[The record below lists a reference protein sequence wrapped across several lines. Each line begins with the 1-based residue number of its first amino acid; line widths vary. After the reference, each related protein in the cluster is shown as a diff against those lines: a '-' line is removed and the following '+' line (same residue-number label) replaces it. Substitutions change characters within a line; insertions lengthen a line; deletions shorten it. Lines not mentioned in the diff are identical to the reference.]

1 MTQVIRIADSSVINK
16 NHYGLVFTIGSNIK
30 KYCKDNNIKYYKC
43 FEDNKDNKLLD
54 IDISQVQ
61 NNKISI
67 LEQFDEQGLCKETLI
82 YHNCF
87 DELIADLKKQ
97 MELIE
102 CCNGNGYINEVEV
115 LVTKNELLDGS
126 VVYHIGYTKVI
137 DNDTGEDITNIFYDS
152 YSLITNIPIINY

>member
-1 MTQVIRIADSSVINK
+1 MTQVIRIADCSVINK
-16 NHYGLVFTIGSNIK
+16 NHYGFVFTIGSNIK
-30 KYCKDNNIKYYKC
+30 KYFKDNNIEYYKC
-43 FEDNKDNKLLD
+43 YGDNKLY
-54 IDISQVQ
+54 IDISKVQ
-61 NNKISI
+61 NNKINI
-67 LEQFDEQGLCKETLI
+67 LEQFDKQGLCKETLI

-87 DELIADLKKQ
+87 DELVADLKKQ

-137 DNDTGEDITNIFYDS
+137 DNDTGKDITNIFYDS
-152 YSLITNIPIINY
+152 YSLITNIPIIDY

>member
-16 NHYGLVFTIGSNIK
+16 NHYGFVFTIGSNIK
-30 KYCKDNNIKYYKC
+30 KYCEDNNIEYCEC
-43 FEDNKDNKLLD
+43 FDNNKLN

-82 YHNCF
+82 YYDYF

-102 CCNGNGYINEVEV
+102 CCNGTGYINKVKV
-115 LVTKNELLDGS
+115 SVSKNELLDGS
-126 VVYHIGYTKVI
+126 VLYHIGYAKII
-137 DNDTGEDITNIFYDS
+137 DNNTGEDITHMFYDS

>member
-1 MTQVIRIADSSVINK
+1 MTQVIRIADCSVINK
-16 NHYGLVFTIGSNIK
+16 NHYGFVFTIGSNIK
-30 KYCKDNNIKYYKC
+30 KYCKDNNIEYYKC
-43 FEDNKDNKLLD
+43 FDNNKLD
-54 IDISQVQ
+54 IDMSQVQ

-97 MELIE
+97 MELIK

-137 DNDTGEDITNIFYDS
+137 DNDTGENITNIFYDS
-152 YSLITNIPIINY
+152 YSLITNIPIIDY

>member
-1 MTQVIRIADSSVINK
+1 MKQVIRIADSSVINK
-16 NHYGLVFTIGSNIK
+16 NHYGFVFTIGSNIK
-30 KYCKDNNIKYYKC
+30 KYCKDNNIEYYKC
-43 FEDNKDNKLLD
+43 FDNNKLD

-87 DELIADLKKQ
+87 DELIANLKKQ

-102 CCNGNGYINEVEV
+102 CFNGIGYINEVTV
-115 LVTKNELLDGS
+115 LVTESKLLDGS
-126 VVYHIGYTKVI
+126 VLYHIGYARVF
-137 DNDTGEDITNIFYDS
+137 DNDTGEDITYMFYDS

>member
-1 MTQVIRIADSSVINK
+1 MKQVIRIANSSVINK
-16 NHYGLVFTIGSNIK
+16 NHYGFVFTIGSNVK
-30 KYCKDNNIKYYKC
+30 KYCKDNNIEYYKC
-43 FEDNKDNKLLD
+43 FDNNKLD

-87 DELIADLKKQ
+87 GELIADLKKQ

-102 CCNGNGYINEVEV
+102 CCNGTGYINEVKV
-115 LVTKNELLDGS
+115 LVTENKLLDGS
-126 VVYHIGYTKVI
+126 VLYRISYAKVI
-137 DNDTGEDITNIFYDS
+137 DNDTGEDITDMFYDV
-152 YSLITNIPIINY
+152 YSLITNIPIIDY

>member
-30 KYCKDNNIKYYKC
+30 KYCKNNNIEYYKC
-43 FEDNKDNKLLD
+43 FENNKLD
-54 IDISQVQ
+54 VDISKIQ

-67 LEQFDEQGLCKETLI
+67 LEQFDEQGLCKETII

-102 CCNGNGYINEVEV
+102 CCNGNGYINEVMV
-115 LVTKNELLDGS
+115 LVTESKLLDGS
-126 VVYHIGYTKVI
+126 VVYHIGYAKVL
-137 DNDTGEDITNIFYDS
+137 DNDTGEDITNMFYDG
-152 YSLITNIPIINY
+152 YSLITNIPIIDYK

>member
-1 MTQVIRIADSSVINK
+1 MTQVIRIANSSVINK
-16 NHYGLVFTIGSNIK
+16 NHYGFVFTIGSNIK
-30 KYCKDNNIKYYKC
+30 KYCKDNNIEYYKC
-43 FEDNKDNKLLD
+43 FDNNKLD
-54 IDISQVQ
+54 IDIFQVQ

-82 YHNCF
+82 YHNYF

-102 CCNGNGYINEVEV
+102 CCNGTGYINEVKV
-115 LVTKNELLDGS
+115 LVSKNELLDGS
-126 VVYHIGYTKVI
+126 VLYDIGYAKVI
-137 DNDTGEDITNIFYDS
+137 DNDTGEDITYMFYDS

>member
-1 MTQVIRIADSSVINK
+1 MTQVIRIAYSSVINA
-16 NHYGLVFTIGSNIK
+16 NHYGFVFTIGSNIK
-30 KYCKDNNIKYYKC
+30 KYCKDNNIEYYKC
-43 FEDNKDNKLLD
+43 FGNNKLD

-87 DELIADLKKQ
+87 DELIANLKKQ

-102 CCNGNGYINEVEV
+102 CFNGIGYINEVTV
-115 LVTKNELLDGS
+115 IVFCYNLL
-126 VVYHIGYTKVI
+126 
-137 DNDTGEDITNIFYDS
+137 
-152 YSLITNIPIINY
+152 

>member
-1 MTQVIRIADSSVINK
+1 MTQVIRIANSSVINK
-16 NHYGLVFTIGSNIK
+16 NHYGFVFTIGSNIK
-30 KYCKDNNIKYYKC
+30 KYCKDNNIEYYKC
-43 FEDNKDNKLLD
+43 FDNNKLD

-82 YHNCF
+82 YHNYF

-102 CCNGNGYINEVEV
+102 CCNGTGYINEVKV
-115 LVTKNELLDGS
+115 LVSKNELLDGS
-126 VVYHIGYTKVI
+126 VLYDIGYAKVI
-137 DNDTGEDITNIFYDS
+137 DNDTGEDITYMFYDS

>member
-1 MTQVIRIADSSVINK
+1 M
-16 NHYGLVFTIGSNIK
+16 
-30 KYCKDNNIKYYKC
+30 
-43 FEDNKDNKLLD
+43 D

-87 DELIADLKKQ
+87 GELIADLKKQ

-102 CCNGNGYINEVEV
+102 CCNGTGYINEVKV
-115 LVTKNELLDGS
+115 LVTENKLLDGS
-126 VVYHIGYTKVI
+126 VLYRISYAKVI
-137 DNDTGEDITNIFYDS
+137 DNDTGEDITDMFYDG
-152 YSLITNIPIINY
+152 YSLITNIPIIDY

>member
-1 MTQVIRIADSSVINK
+1 MTQVIRIIDSSVINA
-16 NHYGLVFTIGSNIK
+16 NHYGFVFTIGSNIK
-30 KYCKDNNIKYYKC
+30 KYCKYNNIEYYKC
-43 FEDNKDNKLLD
+43 FGNNKLD

-87 DELIADLKKQ
+87 YE

-102 CCNGNGYINEVEV
+102 CFNGIGYINEVTV
-115 LVTKNELLDGS
+115 LVTESKLLDGS
-126 VVYHIGYTKVI
+126 VLYHIGYARVF
-137 DNDTGEDITNIFYDS
+137 DNDTGEDITYMFYDS

>member
-1 MTQVIRIADSSVINK
+1 MTQVIRIVDSSVINK
-16 NHYGLVFTIGSNIK
+16 NHYGFVFTIGSNIK

-43 FEDNKDNKLLD
+43 FDDNKNNNKLY
-54 IDISQVQ
+54 IDISKVQ

-87 DELIADLKKQ
+87 DELVADLKKQ

-102 CCNGNGYINEVEV
+102 CCNGNGYINEVKV
-115 LVTKNELLDGS
+115 LVTEDKLLDGS
-126 VVYHIGYTKVI
+126 VLYRIGYAKVI
-137 DNDTGEDITNIFYDS
+137 DNDTGEDITDVFYDN

>member
-30 KYCKDNNIKYYKC
+30 KYFKDNNIEYYKC
-43 FEDNKDNKLLD
+43 YGDNKLY
-54 IDISQVQ
+54 IDISKVQ
-61 NNKISI
+61 NNKINI

-87 DELIADLKKQ
+87 DELVADLKKQ

-102 CCNGNGYINEVEV
+102 CCNGNGYINEVKV
-115 LVTKNELLDGS
+115 LVTKDKLLDGS
-126 VVYHIGYTKVI
+126 VVYHIGYAKVI
-137 DNDTGEDITNIFYDS
+137 DNDTGEDITHMFYYG
-152 YSLITNIPIINY
+152 YSLITNISIINY

>member
-1 MTQVIRIADSSVINK
+1 MTQVIRIADISVINK
-16 NHYGLVFTIGSNIK
+16 NHYGLVFTIGSNVK
-30 KYCKDNNIKYYKC
+30 KYFKDNNIEYYKC
-43 FEDNKDNKLLD
+43 FDNNKLD

-61 NNKISI
+61 NNKINI

-87 DELIADLKKQ
+87 GELIADLKKQ

-102 CCNGNGYINEVEV
+102 CSNGNGYINEVKV
-115 LVTKNELLDGS
+115 LVTENKLLDGS
-126 VVYHIGYTKVI
+126 VLYHIGYAKVI
-137 DNDTGEDITNIFYDS
+137 DNDTGEDITYMFYDS

>member
-1 MTQVIRIADSSVINK
+1 MTQVIRIADSSVINET
-16 NHYGLVFTIGSNIK
+16 HYGLVFTIVSNIK
-30 KYCKDNNIKYYKC
+30 KYCKDNNIEYYKC
-43 FEDNKDNKLLD
+43 FGDNKLD

-87 DELIADLKKQ
+87 DKLIADLKKQ

-102 CCNGNGYINEVEV
+102 CCHGNGYINEVTV
-115 LVTKNELLDGS
+115 LVTESKLLDGS
-126 VVYHIGYTKVI
+126 VLYHIGYAKVL
-137 DNDTGEDITNIFYDS
+137 DNYTGKDITDMFYDC
-152 YSLITNIPIINY
+152 YSLITNIPIVDY

>member
-1 MTQVIRIADSSVINK
+1 MKQVIRIANSSVINK
-16 NHYGLVFTIGSNIK
+16 NHYGFVFTIGSNVK
-30 KYCKDNNIKYYKC
+30 KYCKDNNIEYYKC
-43 FEDNKDNKLLD
+43 FGNNKLD

-87 DELIADLKKQ
+87 GELIADLKKQ

-102 CCNGNGYINEVEV
+102 CCNGTGYINEVKV
-115 LVTKNELLDGS
+115 LVTENKLLDGS
-126 VVYHIGYTKVI
+126 VLYCISYAKVI
-137 DNDTGEDITNIFYDS
+137 DNDTGEDITDMFYDE
-152 YSLITNIPIINY
+152 YSLITNIPIIDY

>member
-16 NHYGLVFTIGSNIK
+16 NHYGFVFTIGSNIR
-30 KYCKDNNIKYYKC
+30 KYCKDNNIEYYKC
-43 FEDNKDNKLLD
+43 FDNNKLD

-87 DELIADLKKQ
+87 GELIANLKKQ

-102 CCNGNGYINEVEV
+102 CCNGTGYINEVKV
-115 LVTKNELLDGS
+115 LVTENKLLDES
-126 VVYHIGYTKVI
+126 VLYRIGYAKVI
-137 DNDTGEDITNIFYDS
+137 DNDTSEDITDMFYDC

>member
-16 NHYGLVFTIGSNIK
+16 NHYGFVFTIGSNIK

-43 FEDNKDNKLLD
+43 FDDNKNNKLLD

-67 LEQFDEQGLCKETLI
+67 LEQFDEHGLCKETLI

-87 DELIADLKKQ
+87 DDFIADLKKE

-102 CCNGNGYINEVEV
+102 CFNGNGYINEVKV
-115 LVTKNELLDGS
+115 LVTEDKLLDES
-126 VVYHIGYTKVI
+126 VLYRIGYAKVI
-137 DNDTGEDITNIFYDS
+137 DNDTGEDITDMFYDN
-152 YSLITNIPIINY
+152 YSLITNIPIIDY

>member
-1 MTQVIRIADSSVINK
+1 MTQVIRIANSSVINET
-16 NHYGLVFTIGSNIK
+16 HYGLVFTIESNIK
-30 KYCKDNNIKYYKC
+30 KYCKDNNIEYYKC
-43 FEDNKDNKLLD
+43 YDNNKLD

-87 DELIADLKKQ
+87 GELIADLKKQ

-102 CCNGNGYINEVEV
+102 CCNGTGYINEVKV
-115 LVTKNELLDGS
+115 LVTENKLLDG
-126 VVYHIGYTKVI
+126 
-137 DNDTGEDITNIFYDS
+137 GEDITNMFYDG
-152 YSLITNIPIINY
+152 YSLITNIPIVDYYTFAHLKRRFIH